1 MLYKEIKDKLQT
13 ATLPERL
20 KTETAHYRD
29 LHASIIKRVNYID
42 NEINHLQGKATANN
56 MSAQAIEY
64 KWQLEEIID
73 VLML

>member
-1 MLYKEIKDKLQT
+1 MLYKDIKYKLQN
-13 ATLPERL
+13 ATIPDKL

-42 NEINHLQGKATANN
+42 NEIISLGGKATANK